1 MDIAGSQSS
10 SRVGGLASAAPG
22 ALNGGLGELLFT
34 HSNCNELNLPTW
46 YFALSSGAVSVMLSL
61 IRGSHHP

>member
-34 HSNCNELNLPTW
+34 HSNCNELNLPDRK
-46 YFALSSGAVSVMLSL
+46 SVV
-61 IRGSHHP
+61 